1 MRDKYISKRSNIIV
15 ETSPVENVSTI
26 VVGVLQML
34 IINPILD
41 MLTFQVSN
49 IIKAMFNLER

>member
-1 MRDKYISKRSNIIV
+1 
-15 ETSPVENVSTI
+15 
-26 VVGVLQML
+26 ML

-49 IIKAMFNLER
+49 IIKAMFNLERWKFLVQQFILMNMYLKLVFWKNLG